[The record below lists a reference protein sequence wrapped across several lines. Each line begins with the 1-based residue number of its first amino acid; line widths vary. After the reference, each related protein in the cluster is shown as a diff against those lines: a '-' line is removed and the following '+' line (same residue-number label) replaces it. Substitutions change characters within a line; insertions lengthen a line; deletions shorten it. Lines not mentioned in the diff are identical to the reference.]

1 MKGQN
6 FVSQF
11 QLMANNLME
20 HSMIDVLIC
29 EFNNPATEEELSS
42 ARNIFS
48 LTSTM
53 TDFYSQAN
61 GIQILWRSQVRGKSD
76 HDESVGGYINLLP
89 IQEVFK
95 DWINIVHFDGDNND
109 EKHLYPIDFFAG
121 NACAA
126 VYLDNTNNPQIYYY
140 YRGRKMNSLGIDFE
154 GYLRLLLKSRG
165 FHYWYLT
172 IAKSEDES
180 STLSMEEQRFR
191 EIMPQL
197 FPDFSQLD
205 FQRLR

>member
-11 QLMANNLME
+11 QVMANNLME

-42 ARNIFS
+42 ARNTFN

-76 HDESVGGYINLLP
+76 HDESIGGYINLLP
-89 IQEVFK
+89 VQEVFK
-95 DWINIVHFDGDNND
+95 DWINIVYFDGDDND
-109 EKHLYPIDFFAG
+109 EKHLHPIDFFAG

-126 VYLDNTNNPQIYYY
+126 VYLDNTNNPQVYYY

-172 IAKSEDES
+172 ITKSEDER
-180 STLSMEEQRFR
+180 STLLMEEQRFR